1 MPGND
6 TFSSHSHLY
15 IFIVFTPINYFY
27 DAKKYIKNI
36 KTIFMIIYMMNCIT
50 FVK

>member
-6 TFSSHSHLY
+6 TFGSHSLLY
-15 IFIVFTPINYFY
+15 FFIVFTPINYFY
-27 DAKKYIKNI
+27 DAKKI

-50 FVK
+50 FVM